1 MGEEIILKETQYS
14 IREKAV
20 KISDNKVK
28 IIEEI
33 NKNGKWEITKTRHID
48 LDQCHEIAKK
58 WEKEVVVK

>member
-58 WEKEVVVK
+58 